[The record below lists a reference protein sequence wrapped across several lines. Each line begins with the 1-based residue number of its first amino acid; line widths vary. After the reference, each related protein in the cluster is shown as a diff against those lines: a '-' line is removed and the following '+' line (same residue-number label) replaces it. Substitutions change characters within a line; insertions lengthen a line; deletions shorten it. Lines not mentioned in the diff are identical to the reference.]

1 MRRIRLGMIAMV
13 LAAVAV
19 PSSSMAQDVYRI
31 GMSAAITGRA
41 ATGYAPTYEAYKVY
55 FKRINDAGGVKSHK
69 GEIHYQDD
77 RGEPPRGAAPAAKL
91 AASSGLIVPRPRS
104 CTFKPLTR
112 ESR

>member
-1 MRRIRLGMIAMV
+1 MRRIRQGMVAVV

-55 FKRINDAGGVKSHK
+55 FKRINDAGGINGHK
-69 GEIHYQDD
+69 VEIDYEDD
-77 RGEPPRGAAPAAKL
+77 RGEPQPGSAAAKKP
-91 AASSGLIVPRPRS
+91 AESSVPIVNAPISAP
-104 CTFKPLTR
+104 FKPP
-112 ESR
+112 